1 MAEKRTDAAEV
12 ARIRSLLPT
21 SLGSA
26 EIRDA
31 IAADVRARA
40 VFSARVSNA
49 TFLSSIKFV
58 IDELA
63 DGKTDLAT
71 ARWYLSETLKE
82 IGYTPEDG
90 FPEDL
95 GNPPEAVAGSLQ
107 DLRSTRRLELI
118 IRTQL
123 ALMRG
128 RGQQL
133 RGTAPARLKQFP
145 AWELVRSQEKAAPR
159 LWGGV
164 HDGTPP
170 VRGGD
175 VDPRPRWIIAGGVS
189 LPSGRLIALKGDP
202 VWGELG
208 SSGNFDDALDVDYP
222 PFAFNS
228 GMRWQE
234 VSRGECN
241 ALGIRGPGGES
252 IDEWLSE
259 DHPTLVDTQSGIP
272 TPQASVKKLDPAIRE
287 AFEKREGIT
296 IVESTATTTG
306 NEDEIRARIAARR
319 EANAARREELAR
331 QAAEKASAAYAKRGE
346 ELDRKDAERAA
357 KYGEDAL

>member
-1 MAEKRTDAAEV
+1 MAEKLTDAAEV

-49 TFLSSIKFV
+49 DFLSSIKFV
-58 IDELA
+58 VDELA
-63 DGKTDLAT
+63 AGKTDLAT

-82 IGYTPEDG
+82 IGYTPEGG

-95 GNPPEAVAGSLQ
+95 GNPPDAVEGSLQ
-107 DLRSTRRLELI
+107 DLRSRRRLELI
-118 IRTQL
+118 LRTQV

-128 RGQQL
+128 RGQQV

-159 LWGGV
+159 MWGGV

-175 VDPRPRWIIAGGVS
+175 VDPRPRWIIAGGKS

-241 ALGIRGPGGES
+241 ALGIVGPDGES

-272 TPQASVKKLDPAIRE
+272 APQASVKKLDPEIRK
-287 AFEKREGIT
+287 AFEESAGIQ
-296 IVESTATTTG
+296 IVEDTATTRG
-306 NEDEIRARIAARR
+306 NKEEVLAAIEERRKAR
-319 EANAARREELAR
+319 EA
-331 QAAEKASAAYAKRGE
+331 
-346 ELDRKDAERAA
+346 RKAERVAA
-357 KYGEDAL
+357 AVKRAETAYQERGQG